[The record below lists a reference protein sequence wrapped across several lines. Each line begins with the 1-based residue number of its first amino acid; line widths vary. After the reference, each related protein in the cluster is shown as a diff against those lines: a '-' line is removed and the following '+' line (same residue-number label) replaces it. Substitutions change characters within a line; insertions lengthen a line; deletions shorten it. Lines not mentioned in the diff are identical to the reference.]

1 MSRLN
6 IYSKEQIDA
15 NVGSSDDTAS
25 ASGTLWARL
34 KNAVARI
41 VGLES
46 ADAQNVKLTGAQT
59 IAGQK
64 TLSNSP
70 IVPTTPTTA
79 TGAVNSVYVNDATDG
94 VNNIVHKSGN
104 ETIGGLKKYTDDCVY
119 SKGYPTIS
127 INDTSLGYNEIGN
140 HSAITMYDK
149 NSYRI
154 TMLRSESSTL
164 GANIASVTR
173 LTAHVRQ
180 SSNPSNEVS
189 ANVTIVASEDG
200 TQYMTAPYRTSGQNN
215 NDVVTIGTLRA
226 LGLIQ

>member
-15 NVGSSDDTAS
+15 NVGSSEDTAS

-64 TLSNSP
+64 TMNDSP

-104 ETIGGLKKYTDDCVY
+104 ETKAGRLTLQLTSGDVIYLKQTTSEY
-119 SKGYPTIS
+119 STSPSSTI
-127 INDTSLGYNEIGN
+127 Y
-140 HSAITMYDK
+140 SAGISFRDK
-149 NSYRI
+149 NGNEFGTLLFNNTSNGVTNLIVR
-154 TMLRSESSTL
+154 LRKSDGSIQTK
-164 GANIASVTR
+164 NI
-173 LTAHVRQ
+173 
-180 SSNPSNEVS
+180 
-189 ANVTIVASEDG
+189 I
-200 TQYMTAPYRTSGQNN
+200 SG
-215 NDVVTIGTLRA
+215 DVV
-226 LGLIQ
+226 Q